1 MDLIVFLV
9 RSAWQAVSVA
19 LVTGF
24 ISGGC
29 SAGLIALISV
39 TVVQRATP
47 PGGLAI
53 AFIVLGLVALIT
65 AALSRILLVR
75 FSQAAIFGLQM
86 RLSRQIL
93 ATELKPLEDL
103 GLPRLLVILTEDI
116 QAVATAA
123 GVVPVLVINIASA
136 AGCLIYISWLSW
148 QVLMLVLLLTLVAS
162 VSCYWFL
169 TRGWSWLAVAREH
182 QDRLFQHLRSLI
194 DGVKELKLHYFGRQD
209 FL

>member
-65 AALSRILLVR
+65 AA
-75 FSQAAIFGLQM
+75 
-86 RLSRQIL
+86 
-93 ATELKPLEDL
+93 
-103 GLPRLLVILTEDI
+103 
-116 QAVATAA
+116 
-123 GVVPVLVINIASA
+123 
-136 AGCLIYISWLSW
+136 
-148 QVLMLVLLLTLVAS
+148 
-162 VSCYWFL
+162 
-169 TRGWSWLAVAREH
+169 
-182 QDRLFQHLRSLI
+182 
-194 DGVKELKLHYFGRQD
+194 
-209 FL
+209 